1 MRYDSD
7 EMERQ
12 AILATAAR
20 MCAAERTAPKAKGA
34 DNIRTM
40 VLTGEE
46 KAALA
51 GKMREIA
58 DTGNPA
64 VQFFYRDADNVDKAQ
79 AIVLIGAKP
88 ARAGLKVCGFCGFD
102 SCASAQQAGA
112 RCAFNMIDLGI
123 AIGSAVSVAA
133 DCRVDSRVLYSA
145 GKAAQLMQYE
155 DFDVIWQGIPIAAYG
170 KSPFFDRK
178 PKQEA
183 R

>member
-20 MCAAERTAPKAKGA
+20 MCAAARTAPKARGV
-34 DNIRTM
+34 DNILAMT
-40 VLTGEE
+40 LTGED

-51 GKMREIA
+51 EKMRQIA

-64 VQFFYRDADNVDKAQ
+64 VHFFRRDAANVDRAQ
-79 AIVLIGAKP
+79 ALVLVGAKP

-102 SCASAQQAGA
+102 SCESAEKAGA

-123 AIGSAVSVAA
+123 AVGSAVSVAA
-133 DCRVDSRVLYSA
+133 DCRVDSRVMYSA
-145 GKAAQLMQYE
+145 GKAAQLMEYE

-178 PKQEA
+178 
-183 R
+183 

>member
-20 MCAAERTAPKAKGA
+20 MCAAARTAPKAKGV
-34 DNIRTM
+34 DNILTM

-46 KAALA
+46 KKALA
-51 GKMREIA
+51 EKMREVA
-58 DTGNPA
+58 ATGNPA
-64 VQFFYRDADNVDKAQ
+64 VQFFLRDADNVDTAQ
-79 AIVLIGAKP
+79 ALVLIGAKP
-88 ARAGLKVCGFCGFD
+88 ARAVLTVCGFCGFD
-102 SCASAQQAGA
+102 SCASADAAGA

-123 AIGSAVSVAA
+123 AVGSAVSVAA
-133 DCRVDSRVLYSA
+133 DDRVDSRVLYSA

-155 DFDVIWQGIPIAAYG
+155 DFDVIWLAIPIAAYV

-178 PKQEA
+178 PKK
-183 R
+183 

>member
-12 AILATAAR
+12 AILAAAAR
-20 MCAAERTAPKAKGA
+20 MCAAARTAPKAKGA
-34 DNIRTM
+34 DNILTM
-40 VLTGEE
+40 VLTGED
-46 KAALA
+46 KKDLTD
-51 GKMREIA
+51 KMREIA
-58 DTGNPA
+58 ATGNPA
-64 VQFFYRDADNVDKAQ
+64 VQFFNRDADNVDAAQ

-102 SCASAQQAGA
+102 SCASADAAGA

-123 AIGSAVSVAA
+123 AVGSAASVAA

-145 GKAAQLMQYE
+145 GKAAQLMEYE
-155 DFDVIWQGIPIAAYG
+155 EFDVIWLGVPIAAYG

-178 PKQEA
+178 AQK
-183 R
+183 